1 MFYILL
7 QKRMKKIKELQNLKE
22 EIIQSDDDIDIKADE
37 NSYLDSLWD
46 DEYEDMDSLINNYLF
61 YGI

>member
-1 MFYILL
+1 MEEI
-7 QKRMKKIKELQNLKE
+7 KKELQNLKE
-22 EIIQSDDDIDIKADE
+22 EIIQSDDDIDIKAYE

>member
-1 MFYILL
+1 MEEI
-7 QKRMKKIKELQNLKE
+7 KKELQNLKE

-46 DEYEDMDSLINNYLF
+46 DEYEDNYSKE
-61 YGI
+61 YWEIIKN